1 MHRIYIENGQFNFI
15 YQLPITIYSTL
26 VSALLNM
33 LLKTLAITEKHF
45 LAMKKEN
52 DLKIFMTNTRK
63 AIKLIKIKISI
74 FFIVSFLLM
83 IFLWYFISC
92 FCSIYHNTQLILIE
106 DTLIAFCLS
115 MLYPFGLNLLPGL
128 FRIPALRA
136 AKKDKRILYNL
147 SKLIA
152 LV

>member
-1 MHRIYIENGQFNFI
+1 
-15 YQLPITIYSTL
+15 
-26 VSALLNM
+26 
-33 LLKTLAITEKHF
+33 
-45 LAMKKEN
+45 MKKEN

-63 AIKLIKIKISI
+63 AIKLIKIKIAI

-106 DTLIAFCLS
+106 DTLIAFGLS

-147 SKLIA
+147 SKFIA